1 MASTSWFEQKRVLIT
16 GATGGL
22 GSALSVE
29 MARLGARLFLNASS
43 SAALDELCA
52 RMPEAAEVTPLA
64 ADLSRPEEVLR
75 LAETAQSL
83 SGGIDAVVNIAGVGY
98 FTFMEE
104 AADDKIRHLFE
115 VNTMAPLVLIQ
126 KLLPHM
132 KSQQLGRIV
141 NVVTAA
147 GRVPIPTA
155 GVYGGTKTAL
165 ALMANTLRLE
175 LEGSGVKVINIYPGT
190 IDTAFEEN
198 ALRERSLPGLCSEE
212 HCGMPS
218 VKAARRVLR
227 AAEGPAGEV
236 WLERQGK
243 FYAVAAIM
251 LPGWVDKLL
260 SGVGRH
266 AAERK
271 PGKPRRWRLLQ
282 VESAIACNLKCI
294 MCPWREM
301 EHKHSAKGLM
311 PPDVWAA
318 IVPHLDEVQAVDFT
332 GGGEPLL
339 QPHLAEWVGQASK
352 AGCETGLLTN
362 GTLLTEDKAGQLIE
376 AGIDWICVSVD
387 GASAD
392 VFETIRPGA
401 CFETVCRHLRYLTSR
416 RIGKGP
422 RVAINFVMMEQ
433 NADQLE
439 AIVELAAE
447 LGVDQINFKQC
458 DVIRGESGKGFGLFA
473 DKHTKRT
480 RRMEKRLRRARRLA
494 RKKQIETTA
503 FAWVPEELP
512 ICAQDPRNSLFIR
525 HDGRVAPCIN
535 LALGGPTT
543 FLGEDVEMPSVH
555 YGRLPDTGLEALW
568 ETERCRFYRKRFE
581 LRMSAYETG
590 FVRSD
595 LEPSLTKIKEALENA
610 QKAMPSPPEGCKVCH
625 YLYNI

>member
-1 MASTSWFEQKRVLIT
+1 MISSSWFDHKNVLIT

-22 GSALSVE
+22 GSALSIE
-29 MARLGARLFLNASS
+29 LAKAGARLFVTASS
-43 SAALDELCA
+43 STALDELSV
-52 RMPEAAEVTPLA
+52 RMPDTAEVTPIP
-64 ADLSRPEEVLR
+64 ADLSRPDEVLL
-75 LAETAQSL
+75 LAETAHTR
-83 SGGIDAVVNIAGVGY
+83 SGGIDAIINLAGVGY

-115 VNTMAPLVLIQ
+115 VNTMAPLMLIQ
-126 KLLPHM
+126 QLLPHM
-132 KSQQLGRIV
+132 KSQHRGRII

-165 ALMANTLRLE
+165 ALMANTMRLE
-175 LEGSGVKVINIYPGT
+175 LEDSGVEVINIYPGT

-198 ALRERSLPGLCSEE
+198 ALRERNLPGLCSEE
-212 HCGMPS
+212 HCGIPRFE
-218 VKAARRVLR
+218 AARQVLK
-227 AAEGPAGEV
+227 AAEGSAGEV

-243 FYAVAAIM
+243 FYSVASII
-251 LPGWVDKLL
+251 LPGWVDKML

-266 AAERK
+266 AAAQKQSR
-271 PGKPRRWRLLQ
+271 PRRWRLLQ

-301 EHKHSAKGLM
+301 EKKHSAKGLM
-311 PPDVWAA
+311 QPEVWAA
-318 IVPHLDEVQAVDFT
+318 IAPHLEDVQAVDFT

-339 QPHLAEWVGQASK
+339 QPHLVEWVSQASK
-352 AGCETGLLTN
+352 AGCETGFLTN
-362 GTLLTEDKAGQLIE
+362 GTLLSEDKVKQLIA
-376 AGIDWICVSVD
+376 AGIDWICVSID

-401 CFETVCRHLRYLTSR
+401 RFEKICRHLKNLTSQ
-416 RIGKGP
+416 RIGRRP

-433 NADQLE
+433 NVDQLE
-439 AIVELAAE
+439 EMVELAAD

-458 DVIRGESGKGFGLFA
+458 DVIRGEAGKGFGLFA
-473 DKHTKRT
+473 DKHTKKT
-480 RRMEKRLRRARRLA
+480 RRMEKLLRRARRLA
-494 RKKQIETTA
+494 KKKKIETA
-503 FAWVPEELP
+503 GFAWVPEELP
-512 ICAQDPRNSLFIR
+512 VCAQDPRNSLFIR

-543 FLGEDVEMPSVH
+543 FLGKEVEMPSVH
-555 YGRLPDTGLEALW
+555 YGQLPDTDLEALW

-610 QKAMPSPPEGCKVCH
+610 QKAMPPAPEGCKVCH

>member
-1 MASTSWFEQKRVLIT
+1 MSPSSWFYNKNVLIT

-22 GSALSVE
+22 GSALSME
-29 MARLGARLFLNASS
+29 MAKLGARLFVTATST
-43 SAALDELCA
+43 AALDELCG
-52 RMPEAAEVTPLA
+52 RMPATAEITPIT
-64 ADLSRPEEVLR
+64 ADLSRPDEVSR
-75 LAETAQSL
+75 LAEKAHSG
-83 SGGIDAVVNIAGVGY
+83 SGGIDALINIAGVGY

-115 VNTMAPLVLIQ
+115 VNAMAPLMLVRQ
-126 KLLPHM
+126 LLPHM
-132 KSQQLGRIV
+132 KSQHLGRII

-175 LEGSGVKVINIYPGT
+175 LEGSGVDVINIYPGT
-190 IDTAFEEN
+190 IDTTFEEN
-198 ALRERSLPGLCSEE
+198 ALRERNLPGLCSEE
-212 HCGMPS
+212 RCGMPRFE
-218 VKAARRVLR
+218 AARKVLR

-243 FYAVAAIM
+243 FYSVAAIM
-251 LPGWVDKLL
+251 LPRWVDKML

-266 AAERK
+266 AVAQK
-271 PGKPRRWRLLQ
+271 PAKPRRWRLLQ

-301 EHKHSAKGLM
+301 EHKHSAKGIM
-311 PPDVWAA
+311 PSEVWAA
-318 IVPHLDEVQAVDFT
+318 IAPHLNQVQAVDFT

-339 QPHLAEWVGQASK
+339 QPHLVEWVQQASE
-352 AGCETGLLTN
+352 AGCETGFLTN
-362 GTLLTEDKAGQLIE
+362 GTLLTEERSRQLID
-376 AGIDWICVSVD
+376 AGIDWICVSID

-401 CFETVCRHLRYLTSR
+401 RFEVVCRHLSALASQ
-416 RIGKGP
+416 RIGRKP
-422 RVAINFVMMEQ
+422 RLAINFVMMEQ
-433 NADQLE
+433 NVDQLE
-439 AIVELAAE
+439 ALVELAAD

-458 DVIRGESGKGFGLFA
+458 DVIRGQAGRGLGLFA

-480 RRMEKRLRRARRLA
+480 RRMEKLLRRARRLA
-494 RKKQIETTA
+494 KKRQIETTA

-512 ICAQDPRNSLFIR
+512 VCAQDPRNSLFIR

-543 FLGEDVEMPSVH
+543 FLGREVEMPSVH
-555 YGRLPDTGLEALW
+555 YGQLPDTDLQALW

-610 QKAMPSPPEGCKVCH
+610 QKAMPSAPEGCKVCH